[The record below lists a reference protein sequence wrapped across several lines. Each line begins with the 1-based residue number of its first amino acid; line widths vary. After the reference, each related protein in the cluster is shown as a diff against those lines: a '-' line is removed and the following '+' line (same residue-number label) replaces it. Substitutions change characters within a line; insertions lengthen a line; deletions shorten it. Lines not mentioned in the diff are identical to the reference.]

1 MAQAVCGISCYKFGK
16 NTARDADNETSIETR
31 QGATSPSELP
41 GRKKHA
47 SVYFTVNLCC
57 QNVFPA
63 IIIGKSRC
71 ENKTVG
77 QE

>member
-1 MAQAVCGISCYKFGK
+1 MWNLLLQIRKGYSARCRQRNVHRDTTGRFG
-16 NTARDADNETSIETR
+16 R
-31 QGATSPSELP
+31 ATEFP

-47 SVYFTVNLCC
+47 SVYFTLTLCC

-63 IIIGKSRC
+63 IIIGKSRF